1 MQLEEILLSALPFVE
16 DATNVSVAAETG
28 IPFSRI
34 VEVVNARMDKPR
46 HERTIRR
53 YVTRMAPYVDKVGST
68 RAARWFKTI
77 NTEMLNSQEHTDTNL
92 AIALLSLDR
101 SPYQSLPS
109 AVMIGLEP
117 AFARARA
124 RLRLA
129 QDGTLGRAGV
139 AWKSKVARIDG
150 TQPLILPAI
159 DAGVY
164 RQVSDA
170 LLHDRKLSFDYVR
183 PEDETQTGKRY
194 EALSPLA
201 LVNRA
206 GVFYLVVMG
215 AKAGETRLFRLDRI
229 KEAQALTH
237 AAERDAR
244 FNLDAYVRNDQ
255 ALHFFPEAEVQLKLR
270 IHASRAP
277 HERSAAQHMLNEFKL
292 HKDQQIDWAPDK
304 RSFVLTATVKPSVM
318 LRRFLH
324 SQSDSIE
331 VLAPASLR
339 EEFAARASVMAARYA
354 HAAG

>member
-53 YVTRMAPYVDKVGST
+53 YLTRMAPYVDKVGST

-101 SPYQSLPS
+101 SPYQSLP
-109 AVMIGLEP
+109 
-117 AFARARA
+117 ARARA
-124 RLRLA
+124 RLKLA

-215 AKAGETRLFRLDRI
+215 AKAG
-229 KEAQALTH
+229 
-237 AAERDAR
+237 
-244 FNLDAYVRNDQ
+244 
-255 ALHFFPEAEVQLKLR
+255 
-270 IHASRAP
+270 
-277 HERSAAQHMLNEFKL
+277 
-292 HKDQQIDWAPDK
+292 
-304 RSFVLTATVKPSVM
+304 
-318 LRRFLH
+318 
-324 SQSDSIE
+324 
-331 VLAPASLR
+331 
-339 EEFAARASVMAARYA
+339 
-354 HAAG
+354 